1 MDVNVAKPE
10 VRNDDV
16 LAYQTGDPAD
26 WPPELDAVIAAPHE
40 HSVLF
45 ENDRVRVLEVNIA
58 PGTTEPVHHH
68 RWPSVLYLTSGS
80 EFIDRAGSGEVL
92 NDSRMRDVPLA
103 FPFAMWKEPEAP
115 HYLENLS
122 STEPIHLLR
131 FELK

>member
-58 PGTTEPVHHH
+58 PGTTEPVDHH

-92 NDSRMRDVPLA
+92 NDSRMRDVPLYFHSRCGKSQRRLTTWRISA
-103 FPFAMWKEPEAP
+103 ARSLFI
-115 HYLENLS
+115 YSDSN
-122 STEPIHLLR
+122 
-131 FELK
+131 